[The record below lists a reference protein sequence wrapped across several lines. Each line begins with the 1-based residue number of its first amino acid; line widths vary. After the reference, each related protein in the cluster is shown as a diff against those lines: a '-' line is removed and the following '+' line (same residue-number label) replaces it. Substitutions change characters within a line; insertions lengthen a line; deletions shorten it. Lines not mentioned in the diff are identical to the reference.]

1 MYITIAGEH
10 YPCTNASPGADGIV
24 YAGVSG
30 LAAAPTSGV
39 ISVCTDDGFELRA
52 DDVGAYKRQVLD
64 GSTLTL
70 TDTPAPTP
78 PTADELLAQARAAA
92 LQRIE
97 GKCSAAIYS
106 GVTVDG
112 KHYRLTENDQLAL
125 NAAIVLATSTGET
138 VSYAAD
144 GESGTLMTSA
154 QLSAIGKAG
163 YDWGYVCRTYYAY
176 LKRYIGA
183 ETDRDKLAAIHFGSS
198 LPDAYMAALTKLLA
212 SAGIDITKYATALSA
227 A

>member
-1 MYITIAGEH
+1 MYMSIAGEH
-10 YPCTNASPGADGIV
+10 YPCTNASPVDGGIV

-78 PTADELLAQARAAA
+78 PTADELLAAARTAA
-92 LQRIE
+92 LGRVE
-97 GKCSAAIYS
+97 GKCSAAIYA
-106 GVTVDG
+106 GVDVGGVRYTLSEHEQAALSIAQSKVDKG
-112 KHYRLTENDQLAL
+112 
-125 NAAIVLATSTGET
+125 ATSVIYGDGLKD
-138 VSYAAD
+138 AA
-144 GESGTLMTSA
+144 TITAISA
-154 QLSAIGKAG
+154 AA
-163 YDWGYVCRTYYAY
+163 YEWGVVCTTYYAY
-176 LKRYIGA
+176 LKSYIAA

-212 SAGIDITKYATALSA
+212 SAGIDITKYAAALSA